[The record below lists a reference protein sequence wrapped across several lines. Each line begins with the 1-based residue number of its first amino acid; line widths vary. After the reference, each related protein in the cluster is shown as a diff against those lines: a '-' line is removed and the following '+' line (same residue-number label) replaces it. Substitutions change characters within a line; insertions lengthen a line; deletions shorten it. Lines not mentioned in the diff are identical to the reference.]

1 MTLLSTNAVR
11 DTSRR
16 GRQLAKRIKGIE
28 AALGRGDYETALAN
42 AQFALRRFAGDA
54 RLQFCAGRAAQ
65 ALGRYDDA
73 IAHFSSART
82 DPSRGL
88 APALALGDVLLCADR
103 PRDAVTVY
111 LQCTIA
117 DSADAAAADGAARA
131 LTAAGDPQRALDFH
145 VKALRLEPRN
155 AQYLFALGTTF
166 LESCLYTDA
175 RKTLELAAT
184 LEPANA
190 DVARSLVLAHYYC
203 ATDNGPAVAAKLS
216 KLFPKDARLMLLHAE
231 MLKAAN
237 DMEAARAVLRR
248 AIKIAPTD
256 PEVLSFYVN
265 AKAGAEADLSRRLD
279 AALSDP
285 VAAQSQNLH
294 FARAA
299 FLKAQGEDARAYDA
313 YCRANAVAKAASHF
327 DITEEQARNAHMKE
341 IIQDTEQLECSLDP
355 DAPVPIFIVGLP
367 RSGSTLTEHIL
378 AAHPDV
384 TPLGETTELR
394 NAIRRLRS
402 FGAETTRAAM
412 ERVQTEY
419 YASAPMSRVRTRFAV
434 DKNLGNFRYL
444 GQILHAFPQARI
456 LHVVRDPKAVAWSIF
471 QQSFNVES
479 VPYAFDPEDI
489 IAYHAAYRDLMQ
501 FWCARYGDRIL
512 TLDYDDLV
520 SDHDAQIRQLLADLG
535 LSWHPGCLAPHKVKR
550 TVSTV
555 SQSQVRREIYQGS
568 SQAWRRFEPYA
579 GPWLNRLPPTWRG

>member
-1 MTLLSTNAVR
+1 MLSTNAVR
-11 DTSRR
+11 NTSRR
-16 GRQLAKRIKGIE
+16 GRQLAKRLKGIE
-28 AALGRGDYETALAN
+28 AAQSRGDYEAALAN

-54 RLQFCAGRAAQ
+54 RLHFSAGRAAQ

-82 DPSRGL
+82 DPSLGL

-117 DSADAAAADGAARA
+117 DGADAAAADGAARA

-203 ATDNGPAVAAKLS
+203 ATDNGPAVAARLT

-237 DMEAARAVLRR
+237 DMEAAHAVLRR
-248 AIKIAPTD
+248 AVETAPTD
-256 PEVLSFYVN
+256 AEVLSFYVN
-265 AKAGAEADLSRRLD
+265 AKAGSEADLSRRLD
-279 AALSDP
+279 AALADP

-294 FARAA
+294 FAHAA
-299 FLKAQGEDARAYDA
+299 FLKAQGDDASAYDA
-313 YCRANAVAKAASHF
+313 FCRANAVAKAASHF
-327 DITEEQARNAHMKE
+327 DITVEQARNAHMKE

-402 FGAETTRAAM
+402 FSAETSRAAM

-419 YASAPMSRVRTRFAV
+419 NASAPMSRVRTRFAV

-471 QQSFNVES
+471 QQSFNVKS
-479 VPYAFDPEDI
+479 VPYAFEPEDI
-489 IAYHAAYRDLMQ
+489 IAYHAAYRELMQ

-520 SDHDAQIRQLLADLG
+520 SDPDAQIRQLLADLG

-550 TVSTV
+550 AVSTV

-579 GPWLNRLPPTWRG
+579 GPWLNRLPPSWRG